1 MIVPLRNAHFHGL
14 NPRMCWALCQALS
27 RYRLFYPPPTLCAA
41 WSPLFL
47 AMWGGL
53 YWGSAAGLPLSPL
66 LLDGDNGVKSRAH
79 TALPW
84 PLGAGVPRHTCAL
97 LCFSCQSHMGHS
109 PQDISSGIHFQQ
121 TQPVTSN
128 ISFSRNK
135 GNILSPLPLLICLTS
150 QLVQNQIGKRD
161 AFC

>member
-66 LLDGDNGVKSRAH
+66 LLVVTMESKAGRTRLCLGLWEPVSHGTHVLFSASPCRAIWATHRRTSR
-79 TALPW
+79 LVFIFNRFNLW
-84 PLGAGVPRHTCAL
+84 PPISAFPEIKATFCPRCPCSFVL
-97 LCFSCQSHMGHS
+97 LLNWFR
-109 PQDISSGIHFQQ
+109 
-121 TQPVTSN
+121 T
-128 ISFSRNK
+128 R
-135 GNILSPLPLLICLTS
+135 
-150 QLVQNQIGKRD
+150 
-161 AFC
+161 